1 MLETAQDHD
10 SNVRA
15 MAIWAIGRLGSEAVP
30 RGIKCVVR
38 ALKDSYW
45 KVRTAACIAAG
56 CLGPKAA
63 PQALP
68 SLTKLLRDGTVN
80 RQTVA
85 ETIINLGALG

>member
-1 MLETAQDHD
+1 
-10 SNVRA
+10 

-63 PQALP
+63 PHALP

-85 ETIINLGALG
+85 